1 LKVNIDAYDSYRDLA
16 FLYTVF
22 YLCNRGIKPISI
34 DTVQRNFLKY
44 FPTEKNFIGLL
55 QRAKDMYSITQR
67 RGTITLTKIGAK
79 SANGLGKP
87 IKRIIERQTLIEAEF
102 VEV

>member
-22 YLCNRGIKPISI
+22 YLCNRKIKPISI
-34 DTVQRNFLKY
+34 DTVQRNFLKF
-44 FPTEKNFIGLL
+44 FPTEKDFIGLL

-67 RGTITLTKIGAK
+67 GRAITLTKIGAR
-79 SANGLGKP
+79 SANNLGNP
-87 IKRIIERQTLIEAEF
+87 IKKNRCTNTH
-102 VEV
+102 